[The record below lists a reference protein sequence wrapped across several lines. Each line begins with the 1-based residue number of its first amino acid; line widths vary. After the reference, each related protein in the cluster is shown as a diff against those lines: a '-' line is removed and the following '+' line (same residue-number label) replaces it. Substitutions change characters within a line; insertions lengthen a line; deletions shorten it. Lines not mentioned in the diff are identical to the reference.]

1 MIFFCRIKILK
12 IDFSDFFHKPMEQLL
27 EEIYSDISFNQE
39 DLDILK
45 NNTNNYIN
53 EELKKVNIY
62 LTKSVKEFCK
72 DEIEKMKQKKID
84 RFNNNINSITEKS
97 VRLVAKR
104 YDLDEDDVVELNKDN
119 MLEVNDFHT
128 LYQQTYTDEFEEEPE
143 NTVEENI
150 NDVFCKSA
158 ENLNMT
164 LENKTSKKKLDK
176 TTENNDYK
184 EYLISQNKCP
194 AFIKGKYCEKEP
206 KHGHY
211 CGYHKKFHIS

>member
-1 MIFFCRIKILK
+1 
-12 IDFSDFFHKPMEQLL
+12 MEKLL
-27 EEIYSDISFNQE
+27 EDIYSDISFNKE
-39 DLDILK
+39 DLDNLK
-45 NNTNNYIN
+45 DSTNNYIN
-53 EELKKVNIY
+53 SELKKINVY
-62 LTKSVKEFCK
+62 LMESVKEFCK
-72 DEIEKMKQKKID
+72 GEVEKMKNKKID

-97 VRLVAKR
+97 VRLVAQE

-119 MLEVNDFHT
+119 MIEINDFHT
-128 LYQQTYTDEFEEEPE
+128 LYQQTYTEEFEEEPE
-143 NTVEENI
+143 TDKVEENI

-164 LENKTSKKKLDK
+164 LENKTEKKLDK

-194 AFIKGKYCEKEP
+194 AFIKGKYCEKAP

-211 CGYHKKFHIS
+211 CGYHKKFHIE

>member
-1 MIFFCRIKILK
+1 
-12 IDFSDFFHKPMEQLL
+12 MEKLL
-27 EEIYSDISFNQE
+27 EDIYSDISFNKE
-39 DLDILK
+39 DLDNLK
-45 NNTNNYIN
+45 DSTNNYIN
-53 EELKKVNIY
+53 SELKKINVY
-62 LTKSVKEFCK
+62 LMESVKEFCK
-72 DEIEKMKQKKID
+72 GEVEKMKNKKID

-97 VRLVAKR
+97 VRLVAQE

-119 MLEVNDFHT
+119 MIEINDFHT
-128 LYQQTYTDEFEEEPE
+128 LYQQTYTEEFEEEPE
-143 NTVEENI
+143 TDKVEENI
-150 NDVFCKSA
+150 NEVFTKSA

-194 AFIKGKYCEKEP
+194 AFIKGKYCEKAP

-211 CGYHKKFHIS
+211 CGYHKKFHIE